1 MENDLD
7 EARQRVEN
15 IRAHLPVSV
24 SVAALGVRQK
34 TPFQLLVAREAMIWR
49 TEELARGACDMLEI
63 ENFAAGILLTRA
75 VIENAAFVWRLN
87 ELLERRRQ
95 YSPEQLRENCERMLL
110 GWKKKG
116 EPALPEAFNVLTFID
131 HLDRKI
137 PGVRDSYDQLSE
149 FAHPNWSGVSGLF
162 SANDR
167 ANYVTNFGRGLP
179 SSSTP
184 KKLALNSLN
193 ASLEIFEHAYNS
205 ISDLLPAFLGELEPL
220 FGPEETNSGG

>member
-1 MENDLD
+1 M
-7 EARQRVEN
+7 
-15 IRAHLPVSV
+15 
-24 SVAALGVRQK
+24 
-34 TPFQLLVAREAMIWR
+34 
-49 TEELARGACDMLEI
+49 
-63 ENFAAGILLTRA
+63 
-75 VIENAAFVWRLN
+75 
-87 ELLERRRQ
+87 
-95 YSPEQLRENCERMLL
+95 
-110 GWKKKG
+110 
-116 EPALPEAFNVLTFID
+116 ID
-131 HLDRKI
+131 HMDRQF
-137 PGVRDSYDQLSE
+137 PGVRARYDELSE